1 MTECCMQGGDPR
13 IGIAKLMQAFA
24 ASPSVHLATFE
35 TSKTLLEQL
44 AVAVQDNAVPETPT
58 ELILR

>member
-1 MTECCMQGGDPR
+1 MQGGDPR

-24 ASPSVHLATFE
+24 ATPSVKE
-35 TSKTLLEQL
+35 TTSEMSKTLLEQL
-44 AVAVQDNAVPETPT
+44 AVAVQDNTVPETPT

>member
-1 MTECCMQGGDPR
+1 MQGGDPR

-24 ASPSVHLATFE
+24 ASPSVQE
-35 TSKTLLEQL
+35 TTSEMSKTLLEQIS
-44 AVAVQDNAVPETPT
+44 VAVQDNTVPETPT

>member
-1 MTECCMQGGDPR
+1 MQGGNPR

-24 ASPSVHLATFE
+24 ATPSVQE
-35 TSKTLLEQL
+35 TTSEMSKTLLEQFI
-44 AVAVQDNAVPETPT
+44 VAVQDNAVPETPS

>member
-1 MTECCMQGGDPR
+1 MQGGNPR

-24 ASPSVHLATFE
+24 AAPSVQPTTSE
-35 TSKTLLEQL
+35 ISKTLLEQL
-44 AVAVQDNAVPETPT
+44 AVAVQNNAVPETPT